1 LGVLRFINV
10 YFQFIW
16 TIILY
21 VYSSI
26 IITIN
31 GLDIMVTLNSVYFE
45 HIKLLCKI
53 FLLNILCLYYKFIKT
68 ILLYLLKLLQMKFI
82 IIILLILDYIL
93 ILIHVIK
100 INFQYYLW
108 LKFLNSNILLHND
121 DDDIKMRGKKII

>member
-26 IITIN
+26 IISIN

-68 ILLYLLKLLQMKFI
+68 ILLYLLKLLQMKLF
-82 IIILLILDYIL
+82 IIILLILYIL

-100 INFQYYLW
+100 IKFQYYLW
-108 LKFLNSNILLHND
+108 LNFLNSNILLHND
-121 DDDIKMRGKKII
+121 DDDIKMIGKKII